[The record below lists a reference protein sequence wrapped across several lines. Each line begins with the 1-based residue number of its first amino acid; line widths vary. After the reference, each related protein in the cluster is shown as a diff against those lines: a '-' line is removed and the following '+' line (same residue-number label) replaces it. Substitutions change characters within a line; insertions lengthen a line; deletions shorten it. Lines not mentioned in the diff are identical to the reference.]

1 MKKII
6 VFTLVALLIFS
17 IFMAVF
23 AQNKFTITFIV
34 FAVIDVSAI
43 FVLLY
48 SLAHDKKVR
57 KNEKT
62 ESLILQA
69 QRDEILSLCQMITIN
84 HKTQLANELVK
95 ELNKGDSAFLE
106 EWATK
111 RIATFIQKEV
121 LPSIRQSLPK
131 TDYKEILNLSDEMNM
146 IVFKTA
152 FESINADIVPPGLLE
167 KINISPS

>member
-69 QRDEILSLCQMITIN
+69 QRDEILYLCQMITIN
-84 HKTQLANELVK
+84 HKTQLETN
-95 ELNKGDSAFLE
+95 
-106 EWATK
+106 W
-111 RIATFIQKEV
+111 
-121 LPSIRQSLPK
+121 
-131 TDYKEILNLSDEMNM
+131 
-146 IVFKTA
+146 
-152 FESINADIVPPGLLE
+152 
-167 KINISPS
+167 